1 MFLEY
6 SSNYLP
12 CNIKHNNVILNNK
25 IIIIVGQSVPTRGNC
40 FMFKHLNA
48 FPELRVKYC
57 KKQIEKYDIFLIIS

>member
-12 CNIKHNNVILNNK
+12 CNIKHNIILNNK
-25 IIIIVGQSVPTRGNC
+25 IIIVGQSVPTHGNF